1 MSELQRAVDEFV
13 ISLKV
18 AVRAYTNFVREAIKA
33 IAETAERIAPVVEA
47 QILYNKIQMA
57 ATPNERRMMHNKRK
71 RIRKKYYN
79 RVKRRIWG

>member
-1 MSELQRAVDEFV
+1 MSELQRALDELAISMKNTVCAYV
-13 ISLKV
+13 IF
-18 AVRAYTNFVREAIKA
+18 AREAIKV
-33 IAETAERIAPVVEA
+33 IVETAERMVPAVEA
-47 QILYNKIQMA
+47 QILYNKIQMS